1 VRRTFS
7 LLPLLVWSAFITGA
21 TAWAEPIAFD
31 VPAQSA
37 DTALLAVSRQAHIE
51 VLFSFDDLHQ
61 KTSSAVVGNLE
72 PEAALAQ
79 TLQGHGLRR
88 ARHEPWKVCGHPHRQ
103 AHHVDHWPAVGPDG
117 TAARGVR
124 VTIPAATCRS
134 APMKTASSLSRP
146 SLRALIN
153 SSRARPGFKRCS
165 FPDCRPLPT
174 RR

>member
-1 VRRTFS
+1 LCAETFS

-72 PEAALAQ
+72 PEAALARRCRARV
-79 TLQGHGLRR
+79 TPCTPRALESLRSPAPASPPRRSLAGWSDRRHRRARR
-88 ARHEPWKVCGHPHRQ
+88 ARH
-103 AHHVDHWPAVGPDG
+103 D
-117 TAARGVR
+117 
-124 VTIPAATCRS
+124 
-134 APMKTASSLSRP
+134 SR
-146 SLRALIN
+146 
-153 SSRARPGFKRCS
+153 
-165 FPDCRPLPT
+165 RPLVGAH
-174 RR
+174 R